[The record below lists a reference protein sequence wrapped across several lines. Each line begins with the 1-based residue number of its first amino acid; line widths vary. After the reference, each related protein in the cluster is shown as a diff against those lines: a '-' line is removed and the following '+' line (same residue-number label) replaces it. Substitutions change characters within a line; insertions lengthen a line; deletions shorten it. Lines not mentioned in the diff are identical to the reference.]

1 MRLYLKKISFFL
13 ALIIL
18 TCLSA
23 LAEEAPNGKIS
34 GTIRTIDGTPAPAVT
49 VAIATLKKSTVTNEN
64 GTYIL
69 QNIPA
74 GTYTLKVTLIGTTGA
89 EQQVVVTEGKTS
101 TVNFSLSENSSQ
113 LKEVSITSGKT
124 LNNRPV
130 ALNKAG
136 LSPLDLPQSTGV
148 VSSQVIEDQQIN
160 RLGDAVRNV
169 SGVSLTQTRGGV
181 GETFSARGYSIGI
194 GGGAGSI
201 FKNGVLVNTAG
212 FPEASTLES
221 VEVLKG
227 SSALMYGN
235 VSGGLIINMVTKKPK
250 FETGGEVSMRYGSF
264 DYYKPTVDVYGPLS
278 KDLAFR
284 TIATYEN
291 AGSYRNGVKTERTYV
306 NPSLL
311 YNLGKSTT
319 IILEGDYLKANLTP
333 DWGIGSLNNGQAI
346 PTMVP
351 RSQFINTSWA
361 YSHMNQYSGSL
372 TVKHTINDSWKL
384 NFITS
389 AQGTNI
395 DSYQSS
401 LPNSVSA
408 TGEWNR
414 GLARANTHEGDYT
427 SQLNLTG
434 KFKTGNIG
442 HQLLVGT
449 DVAKVVNVTN
459 AYTINSQNIS
469 TYAYDKINTIDL
481 NKYVQRTDIPN
492 AVDTNKTTAPVYRFG
507 AYVQDL
513 VSLTDKLKVLAGV
526 RWSWQQTN
534 QTDINYIQKGTTGL
548 GTAATRYDRAFSPKA
563 SLIYQPVTTT
573 SVYASYSNNFIVNS
587 GTDVSTGQG
596 LKPSTLDQ
604 YEAGVKNE
612 FFNGKLSAN
621 FSVYRIVNNNLA
633 VVAPFRADGVTV
645 NSDNTVKTFSG
656 QTTSDG
662 VEVDVTGNLSKNF
675 YFIAGYAYNN
685 ARYTKTSGL
694 KGSNIEGERLVIN
707 PKHTA
712 NASIF
717 YTFSNPTLRG
727 FKVGASGFYTG
738 SRLAGYN
745 NVVGQTQAY
754 SRLLPVSGY
763 ATVDLS
769 AGYTYKK
776 ISLLAQVSNITNTL
790 NYLIHDNYSVTPIAP
805 RQFLTTLAYKF

>member
-1 MRLYLKKISFFL
+1 MACNL
-13 ALIIL
+13 ALTYAQTPI
-18 TCLSA
+18 
-23 LAEEAPNGKIS
+23 GKIS
-34 GTIRTIDGTPAPAVT
+34 GSIKTTDGKPAPGVT
-49 VAIATLKKSTVTNEN
+49 VTLVSLHKTTLTNEN

-69 QNIPA
+69 QNIPV
-74 GTYTLKVTLIGTTGA
+74 GTYSLQVTLVGTVGA
-89 EQQVVVTEGKTS
+89 SREVVVNASKTS
-101 TVNFSLSENSSQ
+101 KIDFNLAESSAQ

-130 ALNKAG
+130 SLNKSG
-136 LSPLDLPQSTGV
+136 IRPFDLPQSTGV
-148 VSSQVIEDQQIN
+148 VSSTVIADQQIN

-169 SGVSLTQTRGGV
+169 SGVTLTQTRGGV
-181 GETFSARGYSIGI
+181 GETFTARGYSVGI
-194 GGGAGSI
+194 TGGAGSI

-235 VSGGLIINMVTKKPK
+235 VSGGLIINMITKKPQ
-250 FETGGEVSMRYGSF
+250 FETGGEVSMRYGSY

-319 IILEGDYLKANLTP
+319 IILEGDYLKSNLTP

-351 RSQFINTSWA
+351 RSQFINTAWA

-372 TVKHTINDSWKL
+372 TVNHTINDSWKL
-384 NFITS
+384 NFISS

-427 SQLNLTG
+427 TQLNLTG
-434 KFKTGNIG
+434 KFKTGSISHQILIG
-442 HQLLVGT
+442 S
-449 DVAKVVNVTN
+449 DAAKVVNVTN
-459 AYTINSQNIS
+459 GYSINGQNIS
-469 TYAYDKINTIDL
+469 SYVYDKINTIDL
-481 NKYVQRTDIPN
+481 NKYTQRTDIPT
-492 AVDTNKTTAPVYRFG
+492 AVDTNRTTAPVYRFG

-513 VSLTDKLKVLAGV
+513 VSLTDKFKVLAGV

-534 QTDINYIQKGTTGL
+534 QTNIDYLQKGINGL
-548 GTAATRYDRAFSPKA
+548 GVAATRYDRAYSPKA

-573 SVYASYSNNFIVNS
+573 SIYASYSNNFIVNT

-596 LKPSTLDQ
+596 LKPSTLNQ

-621 FSVYRIVNNNLA
+621 FSIYRIINNNLA
-633 VVAPFRADGVTV
+633 VVAPFKADGVTV
-645 NSDNTVKTFSG
+645 NSDNTIKTFSG

-662 VEVDVTGNLSKNF
+662 VEVDVTGNLSKYF

-694 KGSNIEGERLVIN
+694 KGSNIEGEPLVIN

-717 YTFSNPTLRG
+717 YTFSNSSLKG
-727 FKVGASGFYTG
+727 FKVGASAFYTG

-754 SRLLPVSGY
+754 SRLLPVGGY
-763 ATVDLS
+763 ATLDLS

-790 NYLIHDNYSVTPIAP
+790 NYLIHDNYSITPIAP
-805 RQFLTTLAYKF
+805 CQFLTTLAYKF